1 MVQLCKRLQE
11 APLSHRRTVIFCGKE
26 DSTSHILGDVKR
38 LIIIIAAVL
47 APLGWSQSIPI
58 SGQVFN
64 QYGSPVAGA
73 QVYICSAAGS
83 SGLPCS
89 PVASIYQDYNLSTPI
104 SNPTQTDAN
113 GNFSVYVGPLAF
125 PNTYVVNA
133 VPQSGTTY
141 TWLFP
146 GPSCP
151 LSGCTFTG
159 NVKAP
164 IFNATSTP
172 YYEINGVQISSS
184 ALSDAANLAKL
195 NASNTFTGTTQTA
208 PVWNATSG
216 FTVGGTALASTNLSD
231 SANLAKLN
239 ASNTF
244 TGATNTFAAVTGTTI
259 NATSG
264 FQVGGTA
271 LSASNL
277 SNGVSGT
284 GAVCLAS
291 GSACASSGTVSSVG
305 ITSSTSTQLTVSGS
319 PVTSSGSITLGLNL
333 TGTEAKLVTAAGA
346 GTATHIAVWDSS
358 SGIGDGGQVLPSFTG
373 TSGYQ
378 VEPSGLIFE
387 WATFSDPGNQTPA
400 TSSLPFNFP
409 HACFKATFTAF
420 ASGSDYG
427 EDISPASL
435 GCTTTTV
442 SYYYSRNSDHSGMTV
457 SIQLF
462 AIGW

>member
-1 MVQLCKRLQE
+1 MQLCKRLQK
-11 APLSHRRTVIFCGKE
+11 APLSHRRSVIFCGKE

-83 SGLPCS
+83 SGLPCT
-89 PVASIYQDYNLSTPI
+89 PTATIYQDYNLTTSI

-113 GNFSVYVGPLAF
+113 GDFSVYVGPLSF
-125 PNTYVVNA
+125 PNVYVVNA
-133 VPQSGTTY
+133 VPAAGTTY

-264 FQVGGTA
+264 FQVGGVA

-291 GSACASSGTVSSVG
+291 GSACADSLNSVG
-305 ITSSTSTQLTVSGS
+305 IISSNSTQLTVSGS
-319 PVTSSGSITLGLNL
+319 PLTSSGSITLGLNL
-333 TGTEAKLVTAAGA
+333 TGTEAKLVTSAAA
-346 GTATHIAVWDSS
+346 GTATHCANWDSS
-358 SGIGDGGQVLPSFTG
+358 SGIGDAGSPCLT
-373 TSGYQ
+373 TSGNYIAAASGMYLQ
-378 VEPSGLIFE
+378 SGLVSCSSTCTVNF
-387 WATFSDPGNQTPA
+387 THTY
-400 TSSLPFNFP
+400 SSLIGLT
-409 HACFKATFTAF
+409 CIATGVYGSVNVAPGTCLTGGFTIN
-420 ASGSDYG
+420 AS
-427 EDISPASL
+427 ASNA
-435 GCTTTTV
+435 
-442 SYYYSRNSDHSGMTV
+442 YW
-457 SIQLF
+457 I
-462 AIGW
+462 AIGVY